1 MVIEGDTDEDKE
13 DVDAIV
19 TSVEVSEEMSSKIL
33 MQSLLIQ

>member
-19 TSVEVSEEMSSKIL
+19 TSVEVSEEMLVMVDDSD
-33 MQSLLIQ
+33 

>member
-19 TSVEVSEEMSSKIL
+19 TSVEASEEMLVMVDDSD
-33 MQSLLIQ
+33 